1 MPKVP
6 TSLLNDTIAIQTL
19 SGSSVDDRGHST
31 ASYGSGTNVQA
42 KVIELGGFI
51 ETDTESR
58 TEVNEQFKVIIPA
71 STTITMSD
79 RLVYNSTNYNVRNI
93 KSIKDRFGNDFYK
106 ELRIDSGY

>member
-6 TSLLNDTIAIQTL
+6 TSLLNDTISIQSL
-19 SGSSVDDRGHST
+19 SGTAVDDRGLST
-31 ASYGSGTNVQA
+31 SSFGSATNIQA
-42 KVIELGGFI
+42 KVIEMGGSI
-51 ETDTESR
+51 ETETEGR
-58 TEVNEQFKVIIPA
+58 IEINEQFKVIIPS
-71 STTITMSD
+71 STSISMSD

>member
-6 TSLLNDTIAIQTL
+6 TSLLNDTISIQSL
-19 SGSSVDDRGHST
+19 SGSAVDDRGLST
-31 ASYGSGTNVQA
+31 SSFGSATSIQA
-42 KVIELGGFI
+42 KVIEMGGFI
-51 ETDTESR
+51 ETETEGR
-58 TEVNEQFKVIIPA
+58 VEINEQFKVIVPA
-71 STTITMSD
+71 STSISMSD